1 MEMRNVVLLIVF
13 FSFYSF
19 VGKPQLM
26 NNESKSYDE
35 VQSVLTDTVVMSI
48 DSVATE
54 SKVELE
60 EEEIQYELIDEETK
74 ASYYHDKFTGRKTAS
89 GAVFN
94 NAEYTAA
101 HKTLP
106 FGTKVKVT
114 NITNQRSVILTIT
127 DRGPFIKGRSIDL
140 SKRAFFDLTDNK
152 KSGVLNVKIERILE
166 E

>member
-1 MEMRNVVLLIVF
+1 MFEMKKIVLLIAF
-13 FSFYSF
+13 FSLFSYANDSD
-19 VGKPQLM
+19 LSSDCLAA
-26 NNESKSYDE
+26 NEKR
-35 VQSVLTDTVVMSI
+35 I
-48 DSVATE
+48 A
-54 SKVELE
+54 
-60 EEEIQYELIDEETK
+60 EEIRMQGINTVEKDNEGTYKLVHRNTK

-106 FGTKVKVT
+106 FGTTVRVTNLANGRSVKVK
-114 NITNQRSVILTIT
+114 IT

-152 KSGVLNVKIERILE
+152 KSGVLNVKIEKLVKN
-166 E
+166 